1 MRCGNAATLSTVD
14 LVLFYLNLC
23 RHDELLMGFNE
34 LTGSHDKQ
42 VTRVCVCVCAC
53 VCVYVCVCLCVCWG
67 CVCACV
73 SRCMLVSMRICLW
86 LCTYAATWT
95 TQMYTISVAV
105 SARFLPVFL
114 ELWRPNLITELRS
127 FFLVLSI
134 FLFFLLGFVSFFLSW
149 VANTQLA

>member
-53 VCVYVCVCLCVCWG
+53 VSARACVCLCARVC
-67 CVCACV
+67 VYV
-73 SRCMLVSMRICLW
+73 RILER
-86 LCTYAATWT
+86 
-95 TQMYTISVAV
+95 VAYM
-105 SARFLPVFL
+105 SDL
-114 ELWRPNLITELRS
+114 ECR
-127 FFLVLSI
+127 
-134 FLFFLLGFVSFFLSW
+134 W
-149 VANTQLA
+149 VK